1 MTTETTEATADV
13 STGAPATIVG
23 QAVAAP
29 AEGGGEN
36 VVADATSDTA
46 AAEES
51 KPEEGSEPAESSAEE
66 KTASGAPEKYEAFEL
81 PEGLELPEPLREKA
95 EPLFKEMNLTQEQ
108 AGKMAKFLAEDR
120 KAGADAWVDY
130 YKELADMSRAD
141 KEIGGD
147 KLAETA
153 GQARQLIEKF
163 GRGEKGAEVIKI
175 FEETGIGNHPAII
188 ALLAKAN
195 RAMSEDKPSS
205 GEPKTVAPQPPESR
219 LYPTMV
225 PTK

>member
-1 MTTETTEATADV
+1 MTTDTTGAAADV
-13 STGAPATIVG
+13 STDTPATIVG

-29 AEGGGEN
+29 AEGGETN
-36 VVADATSDTA
+36 VVA
-46 AAEES
+46 
-51 KPEEGSEPAESSAEE
+51 KPEDASATDASATGVAEAE
-66 KTASGAPEKYEAFEL
+66 KTVPGAPEKYEAFKL
-81 PEGLELPEPLREKA
+81 PEGLELPEPLQKKA
-95 EPLFKEMNLTQEQ
+95 EPVFKELNLSQEQ
-108 AGKMAKFLAEDR
+108 AQKMAEFLAEER
-120 KAGADAWVDY
+120 KAGEDAWIAY
-130 YKELADMSRAD
+130 NQELANLSRAD

-163 GRGEKGAEVIKI
+163 GRGDKGAEVIRI

-188 ALLAKAN
+188 AMLAKAN
-195 RAMSEDKPSS
+195 RAMAEDKPSS

>member
-1 MTTETTEATADV
+1 MTIETTETAADV
-13 STGAPATIVG
+13 STGTPTTIVG
-23 QAVAAP
+23 QAVVPP
-29 AEGGGEN
+29 AEGGSESAAPRTEVTTDGA
-36 VVADATSDTA
+36 ADASTA
-46 AAEES
+46 SAAET
-51 KPEEGSEPAESSAEE
+51 E
-66 KTASGAPEKYEAFEL
+66 KSASGAPEKYEVFEL

-95 EPLFKEMNLTQEQ
+95 EPVFKELNLSQEQ
-108 AGKMAKFLAEDR
+108 AGKMAKFLAEER
-120 KAGADAWVDY
+120 KAGADAYEQYVQG
-130 YKELADMSRAD
+130 LADSSRAD

-147 KLAETA
+147 KLEETA

-205 GEPKTVAPQPPESR
+205 GEPKTLAPQPPESR
-219 LYPTMV
+219 IYPTMV